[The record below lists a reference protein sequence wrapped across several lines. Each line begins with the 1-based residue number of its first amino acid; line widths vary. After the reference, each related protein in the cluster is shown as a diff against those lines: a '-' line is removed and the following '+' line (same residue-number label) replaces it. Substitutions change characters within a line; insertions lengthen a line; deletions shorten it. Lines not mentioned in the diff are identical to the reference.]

1 MYDKCIMCG
10 NPHLKYYEAEY
21 VPFLKER
28 MFENKDTETKLAYC
42 PDCGMYY
49 ASYRPTDK
57 EMELLYKNYRDE
69 KHLKQRQKYEPDYT
83 AEFNKKLG
91 YSEINKAIKNNHMQS
106 LLSKYADK
114 NKIKTVLDYG
124 GDSGQNIPSF
134 FTESENF
141 VYDISAV
148 KPVEGVKAVSR
159 EELHNKKWDF
169 IMCNHVL
176 EHVSYPLNII
186 NEIIDILAEDGLLYL
201 EVPNDIPYINSFLNK
216 TKKQK
221 VLIHEHMNFF
231 TAKSLYKIFNRDDF
245 IILDNGIVKQDS
257 EDSGEIEVLRILARK
272 TQKSNQNIILNR
284 LYNIESLY
292 ETLTAQN
299 EKLLTEIQKERLS
312 DKLFS
317 EKITEDR
324 KILKI
329 LGIKISRKLKKS

>member
-1 MYDKCIMCG
+1 MYDKCIICG
-10 NPHLKYYEAEY
+10 NPHLKYYEAEF

-28 MFENKDTETKLAYC
+28 MFENNEIQTKLIYC
-42 PDCGMYY
+42 PDCGIYY
-49 ASYRPTDK
+49 SSYRPTNK

-69 KHLKQRQKYEPDYT
+69 NYLKQRQKYEPDYT

-91 YSEINKAIKNNHMQS
+91 YSEINKTIKNNYMQS

-134 FTESENF
+134 FKESEKF
-141 VYDISAV
+141 VYDISGV
-148 KPVEGVKAVSR
+148 KPIEGVKAIKDV
-159 EELHNKKWDF
+159 ELHNKKWDF

-176 EHVSYPLNII
+176 EHVSDPLNII
-186 NEIIDILAEDGLLYL
+186 NEITDILADEGLLYIEL
-201 EVPNDIPYINSFLNK
+201 PNDIPYINSFLNN

-231 TAKSLYKIFNRDDF
+231 TTKSLYKIFNKDNF
-245 IILDNGIVKQDS
+245 IILDSRIVKQNS
-257 EDSGEIEVLRILARK
+257 EYFGEIEILRILARK
-272 TQKSNQNIILNR
+272 TQKSNQNLILNR

-292 ETLTAQN
+292 ENLITQN
-299 EKLLTEIQKERLS
+299 EKLLNEVQKERFS

-317 EKITEDR
+317 KKITQNR

-329 LGIKISRKLKKS
+329 LGIKISRKIKKK

>member
-42 PDCGMYY
+42 PDCGIYY
-49 ASYRPTDK
+49 SSYRPTDK

-69 KHLKQRQKYEPDYT
+69 KYLKQRQKYEPDYT
-83 AEFNKKLG
+83 EEFNKDLG
-91 YSEINKAIKNNHMQS
+91 YSEKNKTIRNNHMQS
-106 LLSKYADK
+106 LLCRYTDV

-141 VYDISAV
+141 VYDVSGL
-148 KPVEGVKAVSR
+148 KPVEGVKSISR

-201 EVPNDIPYINSFLNK
+201 EVPNDMPYINSFLNN

-231 TAKSLYKIFNRDDF
+231 TVKSFYKIFNRDDF
-245 IILDNGIVKQDS
+245 LILENQLARL
-257 EDSGEIEVLRILARK
+257 ETENCGEIEVIRILARK
-272 TQKSNQNIILNR
+272 TQKNNQNLILNR

-292 ETLTAQN
+292 ENLIIQN
-299 EKLLTEIQKERLS
+299 EKLLEAIQKETLL
-312 DKLFS
+312 DKVFS
-317 EKITEDR
+317 LKETEDR
-324 KILKI
+324 KILRI
-329 LGIKISRKLKKS
+329 FGIKISKKLKKI